1 MPQKLAALLV
11 SEGAAAED
19 VVDRALIRHRLAG
32 GCLDTALLELGALPE
47 ETLIPYLSRAAGLPG
62 VPEAAWQTD
71 DQKAR
76 RLFPAR
82 IAEKYAMAPF
92 KVDSRQLWVAC
103 TYPVDL
109 SLVDEISFMLSLYLR
124 PHVGPE
130 WRVRRLN
137 QRLYATPLSDRMN
150 RLAVR
155 MESGDLLVEPV
166 SDADII
172 QAPEPIVVPPAGAEL
187 AQRAVEEPPVPA
199 PDALAS
205 VIQRVAEQGGV
216 FDGRIEI
223 APPAPPPSPA
233 PANGE
238 EAERPIDLVERTAPT
253 HWSLSEART
262 KLASA
267 RTAATV
273 VTTSL
278 RYARDFFEY
287 AAAFVVRR
295 DHVRGYDALGETD
308 ARRRVRSL
316 AVPFDAASLFRTV
329 VETRAPY
336 LGPVPSGP
344 LNDAA
349 LHDLGRSR
357 PRTAL
362 LYPVAISGRP
372 VMVLYCDNGPAPVS
386 PRRLSD
392 LLLFLGGL
400 TTALEEVIRAH
411 KRSVQA
417 REAGW
422 RAIEPGKAVAPER
435 LEEEL
440 DLGDYEVAAAAEAF
454 ATPSPP
460 PPDESRARLA
470 VTELVD
476 RLVESEW
483 GSTERALLIGEL
495 QAHGAESAQALCGRF
510 PGPLET
516 RKSAYA
522 EAGPVEEQGPVLA
535 ALVAIGSA
543 ATPYL
548 MPLLAD
554 VDSDRRFYAALALGR
569 IGDPAAFPA
578 LGEKVF
584 DAHPRIAFA
593 ARAILQALKRRPEME
608 PVLQAVRSSLADSD
622 AERVASAARA
632 LGTLRDVTAVPL
644 LIAALEVPDERASRA
659 AAEALTEITLQQH
672 GASSR
677 RWLAW
682 WKEHQGRPRA
692 DWLLAALTHRD
703 RDVRLAAAEELR
715 AAAEPPVEYFADAP
729 PEERARAAQEWASW
743 WSKNGAQ
750 V

>member
-1 MPQKLAALLV
+1 VPQKLAALLV
-11 SEGAAAED
+11 SEGAAAEE

-47 ETLIPYLSRAAGLPG
+47 ETLVPYLSRAAGLPA

-92 KVDSRQLWVAC
+92 RVDSRQLWVAC

-137 QRLYATPLSDRMN
+137 QRLYATPLSDRIH

-172 QAPEPIVVPPAGAEL
+172 QASEPIVVPPAGAEL

-199 PDALAS
+199 PDALAA
-205 VIQRVAEQGGV
+205 VIQRVAEQGSVPSGP
-216 FDGRIEI
+216 IEI
-223 APPAPPPSPA
+223 APPVPA
-233 PANGE
+233 AANGE
-238 EAERPIDLVERTAPT
+238 QAERPFDLVERTAPT

-273 VTTSL
+273 VTTAL
-278 RYARDFFEY
+278 RYSRDFFEY
-287 AAAFVVRR
+287 AAGFVVRR
-295 DHVRGYDALGETD
+295 DHVQGYDALGETD
-308 ARRRVRSL
+308 SRGRIRAL
-316 AVPFDAASLFRTV
+316 AIPFDSPSLFRTV

-349 LHDLGRSR
+349 LHDLGRAR

-362 LYPVAISGRP
+362 LYPVAIAGRP
-372 VMVLYCDNGPAPVS
+372 VMVLCCDNGPAPVS

-400 TTALEEVIRAH
+400 TPALEEVIRSH

-422 RAIEPGKAVAPER
+422 RALEPGKAVAPER

-440 DLGDYEVAAAAEAF
+440 DLGDYEVASAAEAF
-454 ATPSPP
+454 SVAPVVEPRP
-460 PPDESRARLA
+460 AMA

-483 GSTERALLIGEL
+483 GSTERALIVGEL
-495 QAHGAESAQALCGRF
+495 QAHGAEAAQALCGRF

-543 ATPYL
+543 ATPFL

-554 VDSDRRFYAALALGR
+554 VDSDRRFYASLALGR
-569 IGDPAAFPA
+569 IGDPLAFPA

-593 ARAILQALKRRPEME
+593 ARAILHALRRRPEME
-608 PVLQAVRSSLADSD
+608 PVLQAVRSSLADAD
-622 AERVASAARA
+622 AERVA
-632 LGTLRDVTAVPL
+632 
-644 LIAALEVPDERASRA
+644 A
-659 AAEALTEITLQQH
+659 AAT
-672 GASSR
+672 
-677 RWLAW
+677 
-682 WKEHQGRPRA
+682 
-692 DWLLAALTHRD
+692 
-703 RDVRLAAAEELR
+703 
-715 AAAEPPVEYFADAP
+715 
-729 PEERARAAQEWASW
+729 
-743 WSKNGAQ
+743 
-750 V
+750 